1 MKPFNFAARSA
12 ARPALIPL
20 LLAAGCAFVPD
31 ATEPVNPPRKEV
43 FFAITATNQLISFN
57 AGQPQ
62 KLLASKPVTGLTAA
76 EEIVGI
82 DFRVARGVLYALGR
96 SGSGARLYTIDTAS
110 GRATPI
116 GAAAL
121 GVALDG
127 GEFGFDFNPTVDRIR
142 VVGNTGQNLRLHPD
156 TGAVVDSNPDLA
168 GLQQDTRLAY
178 AKGDANAGRTPAV
191 MSAGYTY
198 NKVNDKITTNYAI
211 DAATGSLVIQGTKE
225 GVTPVVS
232 PNTGL
237 LTTVGKLGVR
247 PFERASFDI
256 ADTTGAAFLATTAP
270 GARESKFYMVDLD
283 TGTSRFMGTIGGG
296 AVVRGMSFEP

>member
-1 MKPFNFAARSA
+1 MKPINF
-12 ARPALIPL
+12 PAKIATRTALVAL
-20 LLAAGCAFVPD
+20 LLAAGCALVPD

-43 FFAITATNQLISFN
+43 FFAITASNQLISFN

-62 KLLASKPVTGLTAA
+62 KLLTRKPVTGLAAA
-76 EEIVGI
+76 EEIVGV

-96 SGSGARLYTIDTAS
+96 SGSGARLYTIDTAN

-121 GVALDG
+121 AVTLEG

-142 VVGNTGQNLRLHPD
+142 LVSNTGQNLRLHPD
-156 TGAVVDSNPDLA
+156 SGAAVDANPDLA
-168 GLQQDTRLAY
+168 GLQQDARLTY
-178 AKGDANAGRTPAV
+178 AKGDANAGRAPAV

-225 GVTPVVS
+225 GVNPVVS

-237 LTTVGKLGVR
+237 LATVGKLGVGR
-247 PFERASFDI
+247 FERASFDI

-283 TGTSRFMGTIGGG
+283 TGTSRFMGTVGGG
-296 AVVRGMSFEP
+296 EAVRGMSFEP